1 MSGIALSAIVKCHGA
16 TPVLRGIS
24 LDIRHGE
31 FLTLVGPSGCGKSTL
46 LRIIAGLDA
55 QDAGEVV
62 IAGRKVDGLRPK
74 DRDVAMVF
82 QAYALYPHLSVF
94 DNMALPLRMRRLSG
108 AQRLPLVG
116 ALSRGRRPIEE
127 GIRREI
133 EETAALLDIAHLLS
147 RKPGQLSGGQR
158 QRVALGRAMVRH
170 PAVFLMDE
178 PLSNLDAK
186 LRVQMR
192 AEITALHRR
201 LGSTFVFVTHDQAEA
216 MTMSDRVAVMMA
228 GELIQVGAPDELY
241 VDPRDLRVAEFI
253 GSPKINVVPAA
264 ALDQGTR
271 AAMIAV
277 PGASTLAFRP
287 EAAELCAPAA
297 GVLAGVIVTVENLG
311 SDIFLHVAARPAHS
325 EGTLPLIVR
334 VAPSARRF
342 AIGEMVGID
351 PDPARMLQFDASGRR
366 LRARERVAA

>member
-1 MSGIALSAIVKCHGA
+1 MSGIALSAIAKRHGT

-24 LDIRHGE
+24 LDIRDGE

-55 QDAGEVV
+55 QDAGAVSIGE
-62 IAGRKVDGLRPK
+62 RKVDGLRPK

-94 DNMALPLRMRRLSG
+94 DNMAMPLRMRRLSG
-108 AQRLPLVG
+108 AQRLPLIG
-116 ALSRGRRPIEE
+116 ALSPGRRPIEE
-127 GIRREI
+127 GIRREV

-192 AEITALHRR
+192 AEIAALHRR

-216 MTMSDRVAVMMA
+216 MTMSDRVAVMMG
-228 GELIQVGAPDELY
+228 GELIQVGAPEELY
-241 VDPRDLRVAEFI
+241 ADPQDLRVAEFI
-253 GSPKINVVPAA
+253 GSPKINVVPLGVLGEGARGAMAA
-264 ALDQGTR
+264 A
-271 AAMIAV
+271 
-277 PGASTLAFRP
+277 PGANMLAFRP
-287 EAAELCAPAA
+287 EAADICAPNPGALVGAIAA
-297 GVLAGVIVTVENLG
+297 IENLG
-311 SDIFLHVAARPAHS
+311 ADLFLHVATNPGHGRGALS
-325 EGTLPLIVR
+325 VVVR

-342 AIGEMVGID
+342 AVGETIGVS
-351 PDPARMLQFDASGRR
+351 PDPARILQFDANGRR
-366 LRARERVAA
+366 LKARERAAA

>member
-1 MSGIALSAIVKCHGA
+1 MSGIALNAIAKRHGA

-24 LDIRHGE
+24 LDIRNGE

-55 QDAGEVV
+55 QDAGEVA
-62 IAGRKVDGLRPK
+62 IAGRQVDGLRPK

-94 DNMALPLRMRRLSG
+94 DNIALPLRMRRLSG
-108 AQRLPLVG
+108 AQRLPLIG
-116 ALSRGRRPIEE
+116 ALSRSRHPIEE
-127 GIRREI
+127 GIRREV

-192 AEITALHRR
+192 AEIAALHRR

-228 GELIQVGAPDELY
+228 GELIQVGAPEELY
-241 VDPRDLRVAEFI
+241 TDPQDLRVAEFI
-253 GSPKINVVPAA
+253 GSPKINVVPVA

-271 AAMIAV
+271 AAMAAA
-277 PGASTLAFRP
+277 PGASALAFRP
-287 EAAELCAPAA
+287 EAADICAPT
-297 GVLAGVIVTVENLG
+297 AGVIAGPIEGIENLG
-311 SDIFLHVAARPAHS
+311 SDIFVHVVARPAHS
-325 EGTLPLIVR
+325 DGTLPVVVR
-334 VAPSARRF
+334 VTPSGRRF
-342 AIGEMVGID
+342 AVGETVGID
-351 PDPARMLQFDASGRR
+351 LDPARVLQFDGGGRR
-366 LRARERVAA
+366 LKTRERVAA